1 MPLSPWQIITPPA
14 DWVARELVV
23 LTLQTDTLAG
33 LLVVSHEQGEV
44 RVYQFS
50 TSSQE
55 VDCMELDGRHKP
67 SELKRQ
73 QPPGFQCILQCTQH
87 SAAVG
92 AIAIASRVSLL
103 AFGDAE
109 GWLSVVDLAQVGRCS
124 VTMLLSSLQCP
135 NVCLHAPAAAGARAL
150 RMHLQSGC
158 LTALTCCSS

>member
-1 MPLSPWQIITPPA
+1 M
-14 DWVARELVV
+14 
-23 LTLQTDTLAG
+23 DTLAG

-50 TSSQE
+50 TSPQE

-92 AIAIASRVSLL
+92 AIAIASRVRLM

-109 GWLSVVDLAQVGRCS
+109 GWLSMVDLAQVGQCS
-124 VTMLLSSLQCP
+124 
-135 NVCLHAPAAAGARAL
+135 
-150 RMHLQSGC
+150 
-158 LTALTCCSS
+158 